1 MDNTY
6 SELEYLHY
14 ILNQNKKVVRKF
26 AALPPPGHE
35 QWDQIPGNEN
45 MYDEGLEE
53 QPIMAGI
60 DTSIAH
66 VQVRELKI

>member
-1 MDNTY
+1 M
-6 SELEYLHY
+6 
-14 ILNQNKKVVRKF
+14 VRKF

-66 VQVRELKI
+66 VQVILVYLAYFY